1 MRSRVWVTVF
11 GYLALAVGVPPA
23 RAVGAGHIH
32 ADTVLNVRTLQTVSA
47 ASAWPGMRVTA
58 VVDESIGIGRDLV
71 ILRGAPAVLE
81 VVDVTPLSNT
91 DGPDRIV
98 FRVLTI
104 RAGKRVY
111 SVGTN
116 DVLFIGPSE
125 RSITTESGYRIPADT
140 WMQFRL
146 HSLVRVHLT

>member
-11 GYLALAVGVPPA
+11 GCLVLAVGLQPA
-23 RAVGAGHIH
+23 RAVGADHIH
-32 ADTVLNVRTLQTVSA
+32 ADAVLKVRTLQTVSA

-58 VVDESIGIGRDLV
+58 VVDDSIGVGRDIV
-71 ILRGAPAVLE
+71 ITRGAPALLE

-91 DGPDRIV
+91 DGPDRII

-116 DVLFIGPSE
+116 DVLFLGPS
-125 RSITTESGYRIPADT
+125 
-140 WMQFRL
+140 
-146 HSLVRVHLT
+146 